1 MCFTVA
7 PRIEIAQTTYNS
19 ESGAPLDIPCI
30 GSGDPRPAVDWIRNS
45 ETVSSRTSG
54 TVRQTTSFTSSNDE
68 TSTLRFS
75 NVRKLSKI
83 LFN

>member
-19 ESGAPLDIPCI
+19 ESGALLDIPCI

-54 TVRQTTSFTSSNDE
+54 TVRQTASFTSSNDE

-75 NVRKLSKI
+75 NVRKMSKI
-83 LFN
+83 LSN

>member
-54 TVRQTTSFTSSNDE
+54 TVRQTASFTSSNK

-75 NVRKLSKI
+75 NVRKMPKI
-83 LFN
+83 LSN

>member
-7 PRIEIAQTTYNS
+7 PRIEVAQTTYNS
-19 ESGAPLDIPCI
+19 ESDALLDIPCI

-54 TVRQTTSFTSSNDE
+54 TVRQTASFTSSNDV

-75 NVRKLSKI
+75 NVRKMLKI
-83 LFN
+83 LSN